1 MGSFRKRSSAPEN
14 QVTMGIGRDSLH
26 KRRST
31 CGRQKKWRKK
41 RKHELGRIPA
51 GTKISSN
58 TCVRR
63 LRVRGGNYKFRA
75 LRLDSGNW
83 SWPSEAV
90 ARKTRVLDVTYNASN
105 NELVRTQTL
114 VKSAIVQI
122 DATPFRHWYESHYGV
137 KIGIKKVKG
146 QKQAEPEPVDDTKR
160 SGSLTRKL
168 AARQKD
174 RKLDPHLDEQFA
186 SGRLYAR
193 ITSRPGQCGRC
204 DGYILE
210 GKELEFYVKKMQK
223 KKGK

>member
-31 CGRQKKWRKK
+31 GGSQKKWRKK

-75 LRLDSGNW
+75 LRLDAGNW
-83 SWPSEAV
+83 SWASEAV
-90 ARKTRVLDVTYNASN
+90 SRKTRVLDVTYNASN

-114 VKSAIVQI
+114 VKSAIVQV

-137 KIGIKKVKG
+137 KIGVKKAKG
-146 QKQAEPEPVDDTKR
+146 KGTEQVADDVKR
-160 SGSLTRKL
+160 SAFQQAKID
-168 AARQKD
+168 ARQKG
-174 RKLDPHLDEQFA
+174 RKLDTSLDEQFA
-186 SGRLYAR
+186 VGRLYAC
-193 ITSRPGQCGRC
+193 ISSRPGQCGRC

-210 GKELEFYVKKMQK
+210 GKELEFYLKKMQK
-223 KKGK
+223 KKSK

>member
-1 MGSFRKRSSAPEN
+1 
-14 QVTMGIGRDSLH
+14 
-26 KRRST
+26 
-31 CGRQKKWRKK
+31 
-41 RKHELGRIPA
+41 LGRIPA

-75 LRLDSGNW
+75 LRLDAGNW
-83 SWPSEAV
+83 SWASEAV
-90 ARKTRVLDVTYNASN
+90 SRKTRVLDVTYNASN

-137 KIGIKKVKG
+137 KIGVKKIKG
-146 QKQAEPEPVDDTKR
+146 QKTEEVVDDTKR

-168 AARQKD
+168 AARNKD
-174 RKLDPHLDEQFA
+174 RKLDPLLDEQFVT
-186 SGRLYAR
+186 GRLYAC
-193 ITSRPGQCGRC
+193 ISSRPGQCGRC

-210 GKELEFYVKKMQK
+210 GKELEFYLKKMQK
-223 KKGK
+223 KKSK

>member
-31 CGRQKKWRKK
+31 GGRQKKWRKK

-63 LRVRGGNYKFRA
+63 LRA
-75 LRLDSGNW
+75 LRLDAGNW
-83 SWPSEAV
+83 SWASEAV
-90 ARKTRVLDVTYNASN
+90 SRKTRVLDVTYNASN

-137 KIGIKKVKG
+137 KIG
-146 QKQAEPEPVDDTKR
+146 
-160 SGSLTRKL
+160 
-168 AARQKD
+168 
-174 RKLDPHLDEQFA
+174 
-186 SGRLYAR
+186 
-193 ITSRPGQCGRC
+193 
-204 DGYILE
+204 
-210 GKELEFYVKKMQK
+210 
-223 KKGK
+223 

>member
-31 CGRQKKWRKK
+31 GGRQKKWRKK

-75 LRLDSGNW
+75 LRLDAGNW
-83 SWPSEAV
+83 SWASEAV
-90 ARKTRVLDVTYNASN
+90 SRKTRVLDVTYNASN
-105 NELVRTQTL
+105 N
-114 VKSAIVQI
+114 
-122 DATPFRHWYESHYGV
+122 GV
-137 KIGIKKVKG
+137 KIGVKKIKG
-146 QKQAEPEPVDDTKR
+146 QKTEEVVDDTKR

-168 AARQKD
+168 AAWNKD
-174 RKLDPHLDEQFA
+174 RKLDPLLDEQFVT
-186 SGRLYAR
+186 GRLYAC
-193 ITSRPGQCGRC
+193 ISSRPGQCGRC

-210 GKELEFYVKKMQK
+210 GKELEFYLKKMQK
-223 KKGK
+223 KKSK

>member
-1 MGSFRKRSSAPEN
+1 
-14 QVTMGIGRDSLH
+14 MGIRRDSLH

-31 CGRQKKWRKK
+31 GGRQKKWRKK
-41 RKHELGRIPA
+41 RKFESGRIPA

-58 TCVRR
+58 VCVRR

-90 ARKTRVLDVTYNASN
+90 SRKTRVLDVSYNASN

-122 DATPFRHWYESHYGV
+122 DAAPFRHWYESHYGI

-146 QKQAEPEPVDDTKR
+146 QKVEESVVEAKR
-160 SGSLTRKL
+160 SGSLTRKI
-168 AARQKD
+168 ASRQKD
-174 RKLDPHLDEQFA
+174 RKLDPLLDEQF
-186 SGRLYAR
+186 STGRLYAC
-193 ITSRPGQCGRC
+193 ISSRPGQCGRC

-210 GKELEFYVKKMQK
+210 GKELEFYMKKMQK
-223 KKGK
+223 KKTK